1 MEDIKTIWAFVIAL
15 AAVVNGM
22 GIVRL
27 LGGLSEYL
35 KNRSTLN
42 IQHYWV
48 YNALF
53 VFQVMAH
60 LLLWWSILGLREVG
74 SINFL
79 NYLYLIIGPTLLY
92 LASSLMV
99 PDADDSNID
108 LRSEYFSFRKSFYG
122 IYIIFWLWAI
132 FSWPVFGHGFSPTA
146 PLLLV
151 WLLFSVIMR
160 LTDRPGIH
168 AALVTGNCVI
178 YAVFIFLYA
187 MQFGAVARSIVS
199 SSAQTW

>member
-1 MEDIKTIWAFVIAL
+1 MPRMEDIKTIWAFVIAL

-35 KNRSTLN
+35 KNRNTLN
-42 IQHYWV
+42 IQHYRV
-48 YNALF
+48 YNVLF

-60 LLLWWSILGLREVG
+60 LLLWWSILGLREAG

-99 PDADDSNID
+99 PDAGDSNID
-108 LRSEYFSFRKSFYG
+108 LRSEYFSFRESFYSL
-122 IYIIFWLWAI
+122 YI
-132 FSWPVFGHGFSPTA
+132 VF
-146 PLLLV
+146 
-151 WLLFSVIMR
+151 
-160 LTDRPGIH
+160 
-168 AALVTGNCVI
+168 
-178 YAVFIFLYA
+178 
-187 MQFGAVARSIVS
+187 
-199 SSAQTW
+199 